1 MGLSRSEE
9 KLRLLTPAWRG
20 MVTFRHSSEQLEMG
34 GLTTKPSEIF
44 RQRVEPAYSDYL
56 RDPLSGK
63 YANTLAGALDAHL
76 EWTYKH
82 LNEVDPSRLNG
93 ATLGS
98 FREGLLTEHQ
108 ALHVMCD
115 LAVIAKYRVADRDH
129 KPPRV
134 VTLSTDAYY
143 EKEGVLYVNHF
154 HTPFASEAGH
164 AVEFWR
170 KWPD

>member
-1 MGLSRSEE
+1 MSS
-9 KLRLLTPAWRG
+9 TPAWRG
-20 MVTFRHSSEQLEMG
+20 MVTFRRSSEQLVMG

-56 RDPLSGK
+56 RDPLSER

-82 LNEVDPSRLNG
+82 LNEVDPARLNG

-98 FREGLLTEHQ
+98 FREGLLTNNRP
-108 ALHVMCD
+108 LRVMSD
-115 LAVIAKYRVADRDH
+115 LAVAAKHRELDWPSD
-129 KPPRV
+129 PPRV
-134 VTLSTDAYY
+134 VTRSTDAYY
-143 EKEGVLYVNHF
+143 EKDGVLYVNKF
-154 HTPFASEAGH
+154 YTPFRSEAGN
-164 AVEFWR
+164 AVDFWR